1 MKFEIHLLIL
11 FLLLSA
17 TGWTQQLENGAPK
30 DWFHLNAE
38 KDGFPGASTE
48 KLYQELVKDLR
59 GAPVV
64 VAVIDGGVDYDHE
77 DLDEV
82 MWVNEDEIPDNGIDD
97 DNNGFVD
104 DIHGWNFIGGADG
117 ENVQYDNL
125 EVTRLYRKYQN
136 KYEGV
141 DPQELSK
148 KERQQYAQF
157 KEYEKEVKKK
167 REEMG
172 KKQEEAA
179 QNLMLYQT
187 ILEAFEKIKKEIGKE
202 EIALE
207 DLQNFES
214 EDPLLSRAATVAA
227 NLVGQGNSFQEVME
241 GLSFDLDII
250 EQQFEYFNTQYEYN
264 YNPEFN
270 SRHIVGDDYQDVDE
284 RYYGNNN
291 VEGPDARHGTHVA
304 GIIAAERNNGTGI
317 NGVANNARIM
327 ALRVVPDGDER
338 DKDVAN
344 AIYYA
349 VDNGA
354 KIINMSFGK
363 GYSPNKIEVDKAVK
377 YARKKDVLLVHAAGN
392 DGEEN
397 NAHNNFP
404 NDRFVK
410 KGLFG
415 PRYADNW
422 IEVGALD
429 WRGDKNLAAD
439 FSNYSADYVDVF
451 APGVD
456 IYATVPGDAYE
467 NLQGTSMAAPVVS
480 GVAALLRSYFPD
492 LTAEQVKEIIL
503 SSANPQDL
511 RVKQPG
517 SEDMVP
523 FKRLSLTGGIVNAFE
538 AVRLAAETKGK
549 NKKENRY
556 FGPYSDNGK
565 KDQKKGQVVPD

>member
-1 MKFEIHLLIL
+1 MIL
-11 FLLLSA
+11 FLLVPFTS
-17 TGWTQQLENGAPK
+17 WTQQLEMGAPE
-30 DWFHLNAE
+30 DWFHLNPQ
-38 KDGFPGASTE
+38 KDGFPGASVD
-48 KLYQELVKDLR
+48 KLYEELVKDLR

-97 DNNGFVD
+97 DKNGYVD
-104 DIHGWNFIGGADG
+104 DVHGWNFIGGADG

-125 EVTRLYRKYQN
+125 EVTRLYRKYLE
-136 KYEGV
+136 KYEDV
-141 DPQELSK
+141 NPQELSK
-148 KERQQYAQF
+148 KEREQYAQF
-157 KEYEKEVKKK
+157 KEYEKEVKEK
-167 REEMG
+167 RAEMG
-172 KKQEEAA
+172 EKQEETA
-179 QNLMLYQT
+179 QTLMLYQT
-187 ILEAFEKIKKEIGKE
+187 ISEAFEKIQKEIDKKEIT
-202 EIALE
+202 LE
-207 DLQNFES
+207 DLERFES
-214 EDPLLSRAATVAA
+214 SDPLLSRAASVAT
-227 NLVGQGNSFQEVME
+227 NLVSQGSSFEEVIE
-241 GLSFDLDII
+241 GIKSDLDII
-250 EQQFEYFNTQYEYN
+250 EQQFEYYNSQYEYY
-264 YNPEFN
+264 YNPEFK
-270 SRHIVGDDYQDVDE
+270 SRGIVGDDYQDVDE

-304 GIIAAERNNGTGI
+304 GIIAAERNNDMGM
-317 NGVANNARIM
+317 NGVANNARVM

-354 KIINMSFGK
+354 QIINMSFGK
-363 GYSPNKIEVDKAVK
+363 GYSPYKKEVDEAVK
-377 YARKKDVLLVHAAGN
+377 YARKKDVLLIHAAGN
-392 DGEEN
+392 SAEEN
-397 NAHNNFP
+397 NAYNNFP

-429 WRGDKNLAAD
+429 WRGDKNLAAN

-456 IYATVPGDAYE
+456 IYATVPGDEYE

-503 SSANPQDL
+503 STASPQDV
-511 RVKQPG
+511 RVQKPG
-517 SEDMVP
+517 AAEDMVP
-523 FKRLSLTGGIVNAFE
+523 FRRLSLTGGIVNAYE
-538 AVRLAAETKGK
+538 AVRMAAQTKGK
-549 NKKENRY
+549 NRKQPRY
-556 FGPYSDNGK
+556 FGPYRDADKTDQK
-565 KDQKKGQVVPD
+565 KDQAVPD